1 MQFDAVEAGSLRP
14 PGGLAIVLEDAR
26 NLRNIEGP
34 MR

>member
-1 MQFDAVEAGSLRP
+1 MQFDAVEAGSFRTL
-14 PGGLAIVLEDAR
+14 GGLAIVLEDAR